1 MHIEPVDKGNDL
13 FIVSNVIQQQTLSG
27 LLDIDLNTYK
37 HHGAYMQEDSLRREL
52 EIVAEDVF
60 HQIKLDIN
68 SQQNKDAFSEVLK
81 YQVQDIGVDFW
92 WDTPGYTIDIHN
104 DQEWIDR
111 VLQIYLWPN
120 DINLGTVFYENN
132 TVRYAVPYV
141 ANTGYLMINKGQRH
155 GMTNPVPNNTIRL
168 SAHCGL

>member
-1 MHIEPVDKGNDL
+1 MHIKPVDEGNDL
-13 FIVSNVIQQQTLSG
+13 FIVSDVIQQQTLDN
-27 LLDIDLNTYK
+27 LLNIDLNTYK

-52 EIVAEDVF
+52 EIGTEDVF
-60 HQIKLDIN
+60 NQIKLDIN
-68 SQQNKDAFSEVLK
+68 LQQNKDAFSEVLK

-120 DINLGTVFYENN
+120 NTDLGTVLMLLHPH
-132 TVRYAVPYV
+132 RSSLGYV
-141 ANTGYLMINKGQRH
+141 
-155 GMTNPVPNNTIRL
+155 
-168 SAHCGL
+168 